1 MNDYIDEIEITIS
14 SGNGGNGITSFR
26 REKFVPFGGP
36 DGGDGGNG
44 GNVLFQ
50 GSSNLDSFK
59 DLTQTRFFKAQ
70 NGGNGKGSN
79 KNGKKGNDIIIKVPL
94 GTEIK
99 DKENNVTIIDVI
111 ENDKIYLALSGG
123 IGGKGNSNF
132 KTSKNQSPRKATM
145 GKPGM
150 KKKLFLNLKTLSDIG
165 IVGFPNVGKSSII
178 NLITNS
184 KAEIGDYAFTTLSPN
199 LGVIKTIDSDYLIA
213 DIPGIV
219 EDASKGKGLGIKF
232 LKHIERSRNI
242 VIVLNGSCD
251 KKEDLIDEFKKLTRE
266 IKLYSTQLL
275 NRIKL
280 IIINKS
286 DLCLFKNDLKN
297 FRIDGDIHQILFSCK
312 ECKKEEINF
321 LKENFLL

>member
-14 SGNGGNGITSFR
+14 SGNGGNGVTSFR

-36 DGGDGGNG
+36 DGGNGGDG

-79 KNGKKGNDIIIKVPL
+79 KNGKKGNDIVIRVPL

-99 DKENNVTIIDVI
+99 DKENNKTIIDVI
-111 ENDKIYLALSGG
+111 ENEKKYLALSGG
-123 IGGKGNSNF
+123 VGGKGNSNF
-132 KTSKNQSPRKATM
+132 KTSKNQSPRKATK
-145 GKPGM
+145 GKPGI

-199 LGVIKTIDSDYLIA
+199 LGVIKTIENDYLIA

-219 EDASKGKGLGIKF
+219 EGASKGKGLGIKF
-232 LKHIERSRNI
+232 LKHIERSGNL

-251 KKEDLIDEFKKLTRE
+251 KKEDLINEFRKLTKE
-266 IKLYSTQLL
+266 IGLYSTRLL
-275 NRIKL
+275 KRIKL

-286 DLCLFKNDLKN
+286 DLCLFKDELKN
-297 FRIDGDIHQILFSCK
+297 FRIDSNINQILFSCK
-312 ECKKEEINF
+312 NNKKEEVSF
-321 LKENFLL
+321 LKENFLF